1 MTDITFRP
9 QTLAAVEAVAH
20 ALDLARQASGRADV
34 TPKAGRDI
42 VTSTDIAVEN
52 AIRKLLAASTGL
64 PLVGEEHGGE
74 VPPDGS
80 AHWLVDPVCGT
91 RNYAVGTTLYSVN
104 VALAERGQI
113 SAAVVGDPSVGE
125 ILVAESGQGAW
136 ALPAGGQ
143 DGGPGAGPG
152 ERWRQLRT
160 SDASQ
165 TVAIE
170 PARSVGP
177 RRDRAAALI
186 ADIIRADN
194 WEFRSLGSTLSM
206 PYLAA
211 GRLAAWAVFWTDS
224 AVHCAAGSLLVT
236 EAGGVVSDLDGAA
249 WTVDSDSC
257 LASAHTRLH
266 ADLLELLA

>member
-1 MTDITFRP
+1 M
-9 QTLAAVEAVAH
+9 
-20 ALDLARQASGRADV
+20 
-34 TPKAGRDI
+34 
-42 VTSTDIAVEN
+42 
-52 AIRKLLAASTGL
+52 
-64 PLVGEEHGGE
+64 
-74 VPPDGS
+74 
-80 AHWLVDPVCGT
+80 
-91 RNYAVGTTLYSVN
+91 
-104 VALAERGQI
+104 AERGQI
-113 SAAVVGDPSVGE
+113 IAAIVGDPSVGE
-125 ILVAESGQGAW
+125 ILVAESGKGAW
-136 ALPAGGQ
+136 AVPAGGPGGGSAGVSARVSAGGSDEEPR
-143 DGGPGAGPG
+143 DGPAAGPTGGPG
-152 ERWRQLRT
+152 ERWRRLRT

-177 RRDRAAALI
+177 RRARAAALI
-186 ADIIRADN
+186 ANIIQADN

-236 EAGGVVSDLDGAA
+236 EAGGVVSDLEGAD

-257 LASAHTRLH
+257 LASAHAGLQ